1 MVINTKFEIG
11 DEVFFYEDGKIQSG
25 ILDSITLEISRYGSS
40 WIYEFADGYKIQ
52 NYPLYES
59 EKEAKLKLCM
69 E

>member
-25 ILDSITLEISRYGSS
+25 ILDAIELEITRFGTS
-40 WIYEFADGYKIQ
+40 WIYEFRDGYKIQ

-59 EKEAKLKLCM
+59 EEEAKLKLGLP
-69 E
+69 